1 MPNLGAI
8 GSNAIFCEYV
18 SGLGL
23 GRPILPGA
31 EDVEIRL
38 HAPLPFSLCTC
49 ILRICDCKQLKY
61 FYDLTVFV
69 ISSINA
75 NKKTLKKVLS

>member
-8 GSNAIFCEYV
+8 GSNAIFCEYF

-31 EDVEIRL
+31 EDVELRV
-38 HAPLPFSLCTC
+38 SLTGT
-49 ILRICDCKQLKY
+49 IY
-61 FYDLTVFV
+61 T
-69 ISSINA
+69 
-75 NKKTLKKVLS
+75 VLSLDVPFTS

>member
-8 GSNAIFCEYV
+8 GSNAAFCESF

-31 EDVEIRL
+31 EDEEIYML
-38 HAPLPFSLCTC
+38 HAYTCRAFSAIFRVCS
-49 ILRICDCKQLKY
+49 CDLLLKCLNGGDEY
-61 FYDLTVFV
+61 SRV
-69 ISSINA
+69 
-75 NKKTLKKVLS
+75 